1 MKKLIVFLTILST
14 LAFTTTAIVQNTNI
28 SVAPESELLIKGT
41 TNVNSFKC
49 VFNIKEVD
57 KAIPIYYKVTN
68 DRIEFEK
75 ANLILDNNCFDCGNK
90 GMNRDF
96 MALLKSDEYPEIVL
110 ELKELK
116 IVDNTTSNMNAKVK
130 LTLAGISK
138 NYMVS
143 LKAKD
148 NEPME
153 VSGNLRLN
161 ITDFGLEAPKKA
173 LGLIVVDRKSTRLN
187 SSHVKISY
195 AVFCLKK
202 K

>member
-116 IVDNTTSNMNAKVK
+116 NVDNTTSNMNAKVK

-173 LGLIVVDRKSTRLN
+173 LGLIVVSENIEIKFQL
-187 SSHVKISY
+187 I
-195 AVFCLKK
+195 LKESK
-202 K
+202 P

>member
-173 LGLIVVDRKSTRLN
+173 LGLIVVSENIEIKFQL
-187 SSHVKISY
+187 I
-195 AVFCLKK
+195 LKESK
-202 K
+202 P